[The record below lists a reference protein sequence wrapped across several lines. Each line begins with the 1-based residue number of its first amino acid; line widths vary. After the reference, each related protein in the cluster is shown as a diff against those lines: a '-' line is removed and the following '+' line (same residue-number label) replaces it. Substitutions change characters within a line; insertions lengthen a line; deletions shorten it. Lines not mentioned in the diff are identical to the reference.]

1 MLASKLRSV
10 GVTPLQWKGAL
21 LDNHLPS
28 QVSPSSSVV
37 RDSSSLWDCPVP
49 HDVVWL
55 EIEKE
60 TLDRNDELVSRCL
73 VGCWVG
79 DVDRLPDLV
88 SFGSWAKNSWFLEG
102 NLWLSNV
109 RGNFIL
115 LEFEFEDEAERVY
128 SSGTRRIRG
137 RSFCL
142 EKWKSSVGCLEG
154 DRDARHV
161 WVIIFGL
168 PLHLWGRSLFK
179 KFEDSCGR
187 FVAVDENTAERQNLK
202 WDRVL
207 VETREWQHPNS
218 LQVVDGSSCY
228 ALQLWWEEEPCLSTV
243 IPTHGSGAWKIA
255 EEEQAPSRAKG
266 SVDPQPSSTVF
277 LQPEK
282 LPTSVLGTGAPASDM
297 TGAAA
302 PPSPA
307 RGVET
312 SQHSLSQAHDEETG

>member
-88 SFGSWAKNSWFLEG
+88 SFGSSAKNSWFLEG

-142 EKWKSSVGCLEG
+142 EKWKSSV
-154 DRDARHV
+154 
-161 WVIIFGL
+161 
-168 PLHLWGRSLFK
+168 
-179 KFEDSCGR
+179 
-187 FVAVDENTAERQNLK
+187 
-202 WDRVL
+202 
-207 VETREWQHPNS
+207 
-218 LQVVDGSSCY
+218 
-228 ALQLWWEEEPCLSTV
+228 
-243 IPTHGSGAWKIA
+243 
-255 EEEQAPSRAKG
+255 
-266 SVDPQPSSTVF
+266 
-277 LQPEK
+277 
-282 LPTSVLGTGAPASDM
+282 
-297 TGAAA
+297 
-302 PPSPA
+302 
-307 RGVET
+307 
-312 SQHSLSQAHDEETG
+312 

>member
-102 NLWLSNV
+102 NLWLSNGCTPCV
-109 RGNFIL
+109 GYNFRTPS
-115 LEFEFEDEAERVY
+115 A
-128 SSGTRRIRG
+128 S
-137 RSFCL
+137 
-142 EKWKSSVGCLEG
+142 
-154 DRDARHV
+154 
-161 WVIIFGL
+161 
-168 PLHLWGRSLFK
+168 WGRSLFK

-302 PPSPA
+302 PLRLPVVWRRANIPFPKPTMRKQDSIWMPWPIRA
-307 RGVET
+307 WPVEVP
-312 SQHSLSQAHDEETG
+312 LGLG